1 MDFKSIVIEA
11 TQNKA
16 SDIFIIAGQPVS
28 YKKNRS
34 IIHISDE
41 ELSPMDAERIVDEIY
56 MISGRN
62 KDKFDTT
69 GDDDFAVNVD
79 DLRFRV
85 NTLRQRGGYA
95 AVIRPVSKSIPDYKA
110 IGIPDCIMQTA
121 NLQKGLVLVTGPAGS
136 GKSTTL
142 ACVMDRINH
151 NFQKHIITIED
162 PVEFLYKNDQSIFTQ
177 REVGDDT
184 ENYAVALRA
193 SLRQSPDVILV
204 GEMRDYDTIKTAL
217 TAAETGH
224 LIFSTLHTLGIGSTV
239 NRIIDIFP
247 PDQQQQIRVQLASQ
261 LCTVIT
267 QELIRTEAGELT
279 PVFEVVQVN
288 SAMRNMIRENKT
300 YQLDSSLG
308 MYSGDGMMNL
318 DGQLYELHKEKII
331 STETAISAS
340 LHPDILKK
348 RIDGGIDIASL
359 K

>member
-1 MDFKSIVIEA
+1 MDFLSIIKEA
-11 TQNKA
+11 VKDGA
-16 SDIFIIAGQPVS
+16 SDIFLIAGQQIA
-28 YKKNRS
+28 YKCRRE
-34 IIHISDE
+34 IHSVGGGVLTGDE
-41 ELSPMDAERIVDEIY
+41 AERVIDQIY
-56 MISGRN
+56 AMSGRSP
-62 KDKFDTT
+62 KRYHETW
-69 GDDDFAVNVD
+69 DDDFAVNMAGM
-79 DLRFRV
+79 RFRV
-85 NTLRQRGGYA
+85 SALRQRGSCA
-95 AVIRPVSKSIPDYKA
+95 AVIRPVAS
-110 IGIPDCIMQTA
+110 GIPDCRKLGISECVMDTA
-121 NLQKGLVLVTGPAGS
+121 HLQKGLVLVTGPAGS

-142 ACVMDRINH
+142 ACVMDRVNH
-151 NFQKHIITIED
+151 SYPKHIITIED
-162 PVEFLYKNDQSIFTQ
+162 PIEFVYENDRSIFTQ
-177 REVGDDT
+177 REVGTDT
-184 ENYAVALRA
+184 AGYAAALRA

-224 LIFSTLHTLGIGSTV
+224 LIFSTLHTIGIGSTV

-267 QELIRTEAGELT
+267 QELVRTVDGELV

-308 MYSGDGMMNL
+308 MYAGDGMMSL
-318 DGQLYELHKEKII
+318 DGGLHDLYKAGKI
-331 STETAISAS
+331 TLDTAYSAA

-348 RIDGGIDIASL
+348 RIEGGIDLSQF